1 VGEDEQSIA
10 PDHQLVGEA
19 SKFMETVAAST
30 SAIAEAGSDLMVA
43 LMTPLDAL
51 QRNYLSLENAN
62 VVTIVVTHLNAMST
76 MINKGSVSSSLVNA
90 MLQFSIEL
98 LSRADKAEL
107 CAAAEDLLATCLSHD
122 VITRPRQHLIALE
135 MSRQGKWKA
144 WSIICSRCPSALSV
158 TLSVADEA
166 LSDFQDSAKHLG
178 ALAAVRAIL
187 QSVDAATSPVVG
199 QAMQGI
205 GASCFGLFKVYAT
218 LSLPI
223 KDLDANRMAVSTDVM
238 KIMMI
243 CYQCLSAAANEQL
256 IAYLSAMFDL
266 LIEVIQYNGLP
277 NQASPQASASPILG
291 RLAAHFI
298 VHVART
304 TPLAFKDSVAGLTS
318 PNHGRAILEFA
329 VRAEMS
335 GYATV
340 AGVAPPKKKLNLKSF
355 QK

>member
-1 VGEDEQSIA
+1 
-10 PDHQLVGEA
+10 
-19 SKFMETVAAST
+19 
-30 SAIAEAGSDLMVA
+30 MVA

-51 QRNYLSLENAN
+51 QRNYLSLENEN
-62 VVTIVVTHLNAMST
+62 VVTVVVTHLNAMST

-166 LSDFQDSAKHLG
+166 VSDFQDSAKHLG
-178 ALAAVRAIL
+178 ALAAVRAIM
-187 QSVDAATSPVVG
+187 QSVDATTSPVVG

-243 CYQCLSAAANEQL
+243 
-256 IAYLSAMFDL
+256 
-266 LIEVIQYNGLP
+266 
-277 NQASPQASASPILG
+277 
-291 RLAAHFI
+291 
-298 VHVART
+298 
-304 TPLAFKDSVAGLTS
+304 
-318 PNHGRAILEFA
+318 
-329 VRAEMS
+329 
-335 GYATV
+335 
-340 AGVAPPKKKLNLKSF
+340 
-355 QK
+355 